1 MRQGEHSPG
10 RRRAL
15 TLIAGAG
22 AAALAARPRMS
33 QSTEPAPITRPI
45 PSSGELMPVIGLGTW
60 QTFDVGEDARARAP
74 LREVLSAFAAG
85 GAKLIDSSPMYGSS
99 ESVVGDLVSEL
110 GLRARLF
117 LATKVW
123 TSGREEGIRQMEQSF
138 RRLRVAR
145 LDLMQIHNLLDA
157 ATHTRT
163 LEGWKQA
170 GRVRYVGITHYTS
183 SAYREVE
190 RWLKGGN
197 YDFLQINYS
206 LDEPEAAKR
215 LLPLAQEKKA
225 AVIVNRPFGK
235 GSMFRRTRGKPLP
248 GWARELG
255 IASWAQYFLKWIIA
269 HPAVTCAIPG
279 TSKPEHVK
287 DNLGA
292 ALGALPDAATR
303 NRMTEYFESI

>member
-1 MRQGEHSPG
+1 MVRCEFRPG

-15 TLIAGAG
+15 GLLAGG
-22 AAALAARPRMS
+22 PALFAMNPAMS
-33 QSTEPAPITRPI
+33 APDSLITRPI
-45 PSSGELMPVIGLGTW
+45 PSTGERLPVIGLGTW
-60 QTFDVGEDARARAP
+60 QTFDVGGDERARAP
-74 LREVLSAFAAG
+74 LREVLSAMAED

-99 ESVVGDLVSEL
+99 ESVVGDLVAALEL
-110 GLRARLF
+110 RPKLF

-123 TSGREEGIRQMEQSF
+123 TSGRDEGIRQMEQSF
-138 RRLRVAR
+138 RRLRVEQ
-145 LDLMQIHNLLDA
+145 LDLMQVHNLLDV

-163 LEGWKQA
+163 LADWKQA

-183 SAYREVE
+183 SAFREVE
-190 RWLKGGN
+190 RWLKGGH

-206 LDEPEAAKR
+206 LDEPEAAER
-215 LLPLAQEKKA
+215 LLPLALEKNA

-235 GSMFRRTRGKPLP
+235 GSMFRRTRGKPIP

-255 IASWAQYFLKWIIA
+255 IASWAQYFLKWIVA

-279 TSKPEHVK
+279 TSKPEHMR

-292 ALGALPDAATR
+292 AHGALPDAAMR
-303 NRMTEYFESI
+303 ARMAEHFAAL

>member
-1 MRQGEHSPG
+1 MPRREFRPG

-15 TLIAGAG
+15 GLLAGVP
-22 AAALAARPRMS
+22 AAHAMNPAMS
-33 QSTEPAPITRPI
+33 APDPIITRPI
-45 PSSGELMPVIGLGTW
+45 PSTGERLPAIGLGTW
-60 QTFDVGEDARARAP
+60 QTFDVGDDTAARAP
-74 LREVLSAFAAG
+74 LREVLSAMTES

-99 ESVVGDLVSEL
+99 ESVVGDLVAEL
-110 GLRARLF
+110 KLRPQLF

-138 RRLRVAR
+138 RRLRVEK
-145 LDLMQIHNLLDA
+145 LDLMQVHNLVDVA
-157 ATHTRT
+157 VHTRT
-163 LEGWKQA
+163 LADWKQA

-183 SAYREVE
+183 SAFREVE

-206 LDEPEAAKR
+206 LDEPEAHER
-215 LLPLAQEKKA
+215 LLPLAHDKNA

-248 GWARELG
+248 DWARELG
-255 IASWAQYFLKWIIA
+255 IASWAQYFLKWIVA

-279 TSKPEHVK
+279 TSKPEHMQ

-292 ALGALPDAATR
+292 AHGALPDAAMR
-303 NRMTEYFESI
+303 DRMARYFAAL

>member
-1 MRQGEHSPG
+1 MVRREFRPG

-15 TLIAGAG
+15 GLLAGAP
-22 AAALAARPRMS
+22 AALAVNPAMS
-33 QSTEPAPITRPI
+33 APSPLITRPI
-45 PSSGELMPVIGLGTW
+45 PSSGERLPVIGLGTW
-60 QTFDVGEDARARAP
+60 QTFDVGGDERARAP
-74 LREVLSAFAAG
+74 LREVLSAMTES

-99 ESVVGDLVSEL
+99 ESVVGDLVAEL
-110 GLRARLF
+110 ELRPRLF

-138 RRLRVAR
+138 RRLRVEK
-145 LDLMQIHNLLDA
+145 LDLMQVHNLVDVA
-157 ATHTRT
+157 VHTRT
-163 LEGWKQA
+163 LADWKQA

-183 SAYREVE
+183 SAFREVE

-206 LDEPEAAKR
+206 LDEPEAAER
-215 LLPLAQEKKA
+215 LLPLAHDKNA

-248 GWARELG
+248 DWARELG
-255 IASWAQYFLKWIIA
+255 IASWAQYFLKWIVA

-279 TSKPEHVK
+279 TSKPEHMQ

-292 ALGALPDAATR
+292 AHGALPDAAMR
-303 NRMTEYFESI
+303 ARMAEYFASL

>member
-1 MRQGEHSPG
+1 
-10 RRRAL
+10 
-15 TLIAGAG
+15 
-22 AAALAARPRMS
+22 
-33 QSTEPAPITRPI
+33 
-45 PSSGELMPVIGLGTW
+45 
-60 QTFDVGEDARARAP
+60 
-74 LREVLSAFAAG
+74 
-85 GAKLIDSSPMYGSS
+85 
-99 ESVVGDLVSEL
+99 
-110 GLRARLF
+110 
-117 LATKVW
+117 
-123 TSGREEGIRQMEQSF
+123 
-138 RRLRVAR
+138 
-145 LDLMQIHNLLDA
+145 
-157 ATHTRT
+157 
-163 LEGWKQA
+163 
-170 GRVRYVGITHYTS
+170 VRYLGITHYTS

-190 RWLKGGN
+190 RWLESGT

-206 LDEPEAAKR
+206 LDEPEAAER

-248 GWARELG
+248 GFARELG

-303 NRMTEYFESI
+303 SRMTEYFESI

>member
-1 MRQGEHSPG
+1 MRQGKHSPG

-22 AAALAARPRMS
+22 TALAVRPQMS
-33 QSTEPAPITRPI
+33 QSTEPASITRPI
-45 PSSGELMPVIGLGTW
+45 PSSGEHLPVIGLGTW

-74 LREVLSAFAAG
+74 LREVLTAFAAG

-110 GLRARLF
+110 ALRAQLF

-138 RRLRVAR
+138 RRLRVER

-206 LDEPEAAKR
+206 LDEPEAAER
-215 LLPLAQEKKA
+215 LLPLAREKGV

-279 TSKPEHVK
+279 TGKPEHVK

-292 ALGALPDAATR
+292 AHGALPDSATR
-303 NRMTEYFESI
+303 DRMAKYFDAL

>member
-1 MRQGEHSPG
+1 MLTRTIPRTGEP
-10 RRRAL
+10 L
-15 TLIAGAG
+15 
-22 AAALAARPRMS
+22 
-33 QSTEPAPITRPI
+33 
-45 PSSGELMPVIGLGTW
+45 PVIGLGTW
-60 QTFDVGEDARARAP
+60 HNTWHAFGEGRAGSERRA
-74 LREVLSAFAAG
+74 LAELLGLFFREG
-85 GAKLIDSSPMYGSS
+85 GRVVDSSPAHLGAEGALGGLLRDIDGM
-99 ESVVGDLVSEL
+99 VSPFV
-110 GLRARLF
+110 AS
-117 LATKVW
+117 K
-123 TSGREEGIRQMEQSF
+123 
-138 RRLRVAR
+138 LRVSGQREGQVQLAAVLDR
-145 LDLMQIHNLLDA
+145 LGRVDLMQIHNLLDA

-206 LDEPEAAKR
+206 LDEPEAAER
-215 LLPLAQEKKA
+215 LLPLAREKGA

-292 ALGALPDAATR
+292 AHGALPDSATR
-303 NRMTEYFESI
+303 DRMAKYFDAL

>member
-1 MRQGEHSPG
+1 MVRREFRPG

-15 TLIAGAG
+15 GLLASVPV
-22 AAALAARPRMS
+22 ALAMNPTMS
-33 QSTEPAPITRPI
+33 APNSLITRPI
-45 PSSGELMPVIGLGTW
+45 PSTGERLPAIGLGTW
-60 QTFDVGEDARARAP
+60 QTFDVGGDERARGP
-74 LREVLSAFAAG
+74 LREVLSAMAAD

-99 ESVVGDLVSEL
+99 ESVVGDLVAEL
-110 GLRARLF
+110 KLRPRLF

-138 RRLRVAR
+138 RRLRVEQ
-145 LDLMQIHNLLDA
+145 LDLMQVHNLVDV

-163 LEGWKQA
+163 LADWKQA

-183 SAYREVE
+183 SAFREVE

-206 LDEPEAAKR
+206 LDEPEAAER
-215 LLPLAQEKKA
+215 LLPLAQDRNA

-235 GSMFRRTRGKPLP
+235 GSMFRRTRGKPIP
-248 GWARELG
+248 DWARELG

-279 TSKPEHVK
+279 TSKPEHMR

-292 ALGALPDAATR
+292 AHGTLPDAPTR
-303 NRMTEYFESI
+303 ARMAGYFASL

>member
-1 MRQGEHSPG
+1 MNP
-10 RRRAL
+10 A
-15 TLIAGAG
+15 
-22 AAALAARPRMS
+22 MS
-33 QSTEPAPITRPI
+33 APAPLITRLI
-45 PSSGELMPVIGLGTW
+45 PSTGERLPVIGLGTW
-60 QTFDVGEDARARAP
+60 QTFDVGGDAQARGP
-74 LREVLSAFAAG
+74 LRGVLSAMAED

-99 ESVVGDLVSEL
+99 ESVVGELVAAL
-110 GLRARLF
+110 GLRPQLF

-123 TSGREEGIRQMEQSF
+123 TSGRDEGIRQMEQSF
-138 RRLRVAR
+138 RRLRIEQ

-163 LEGWKQA
+163 LEDWKQA
-170 GRVRYVGITHYTS
+170 GRVRYIGITHYTS
-183 SAYREVE
+183 SAYQDVE
-190 RWLKGGN
+190 RWLKRGN

-206 LDEPEAAKR
+206 LDEPEAAER
-215 LLPLAQEKKA
+215 LLPLAQEKNA

-279 TSKPEHVK
+279 TSNPRHMV

-292 ALGALPDAATR
+292 ARGALPDAAMR
-303 NRMTEYFESI
+303 VRMAQTFDAL

>member
-1 MRQGEHSPG
+1 MRQGKHSSG

-22 AAALAARPRMS
+22 AALAVRPRMS
-33 QSTEPAPITRPI
+33 QSTEPASITRPI
-45 PSSGELMPVIGLGTW
+45 PSSGEHLPLIGLGTW

-110 GLRARLF
+110 ALRARLF

-138 RRLRVAR
+138 RRLRVER

-206 LDEPEAAKR
+206 LDEPEAAER
-215 LLPLAQEKKA
+215 LLPLAREKGV

-279 TSKPEHVK
+279 TGKPEHVK

-292 ALGALPDAATR
+292 AHGLLPDAAMR
-303 NRMTEYFESI
+303 DRMAKYFDAL

>member
-1 MRQGEHSPG
+1 MVRREFHPR

-15 TLIAGAG
+15 GLLAGVP
-22 AAALAARPRMS
+22 AALAMKPAM
-33 QSTEPAPITRPI
+33 PAPESLITRPI
-45 PSSGELMPVIGLGTW
+45 PSSGERLPVIGLGTW
-60 QTFDVGEDARARAP
+60 QTFDVGGDEQARAP
-74 LREVLSAFAAG
+74 LRGVLSAMVAD

-99 ESVVGDLVSEL
+99 ESVVGDLVAEL
-110 GLRARLF
+110 ELRPRLF

-138 RRLRVAR
+138 RRLRVEQ
-145 LDLMQIHNLLDA
+145 LDLMQVHNLVDVA
-157 ATHTRT
+157 AHSRT
-163 LEGWKQA
+163 LADWKQA

-183 SAYREVE
+183 SAFREVE

-206 LDEPEAAKR
+206 LDEPEAAER
-215 LLPLAQEKKA
+215 LLPLAHDKNA

-235 GSMFRRTRGKPLP
+235 GSMFRRTRGKPIP
-248 GWARELG
+248 DWARELG

-279 TSKPEHVK
+279 TSKPEHMR

-292 ALGALPDAATR
+292 ARGALPDAAMR
-303 NRMTEYFESI
+303 ARMAEYFASL

>member
-1 MRQGEHSPG
+1 MVRCEFRPG

-15 TLIAGAG
+15 GLLGG
-22 AAALAARPRMS
+22 VPAALAMNPAMS
-33 QSTEPAPITRPI
+33 APDSLITRPI
-45 PSSGELMPVIGLGTW
+45 PTTGERLPVIGLGTW
-60 QTFDVGEDARARAP
+60 QTFDVGGDERAREP
-74 LREVLSAFAAG
+74 LREVLSAMTDG

-99 ESVVGDLVSEL
+99 ESVVGDLVAEL
-110 GLRARLF
+110 KLRPRLF

-123 TSGREEGIRQMEQSF
+123 TSGREEGVRQMEQSF
-138 RRLRVAR
+138 RRLRVEQ
-145 LDLMQIHNLLDA
+145 LDLMQVHNLVDV

-163 LEGWKQA
+163 LADWKQA

-183 SAYREVE
+183 SAFREVE

-206 LDEPEAAKR
+206 LDEPEAAER
-215 LLPLAQEKKA
+215 LLPLAHDKNA

-235 GSMFRRTRGKPLP
+235 GSMFRRTRGKPIP
-248 GWARELG
+248 DWARELG
-255 IASWAQYFLKWIIA
+255 IASWAQYFLKWIIS

-279 TSKPEHVK
+279 TSKPEHMR

-292 ALGALPDAATR
+292 AHGALPDAAMR
-303 NRMTEYFESI
+303 DRMARHFETL